1 MPITPELTEQMVTR
15 AAKGDAAAFATL
27 YENFLDPIYRYIFV
41 RVRTPELAEDLTQT
55 VFLKAWQALPKLAER
70 EHSFSSWLYTIARN
84 TVIDHWKKKKDVPIN
99 DDNPI
104 WHTVADER
112 PNPHEIAIQGEEAK
126 KALLLLDVLTNEQRE
141 LITLRFIEDK
151 TTEEIATL
159 MNRRPDAIR
168 ALQYRAL
175 KALREEQNKPTP

>member
-1 MPITPELTEQMVTR
+1 MPITPEMTKHMVTL

-27 YENFLDPIYRYIFV
+27 YETYLNPIYRFIYV

-55 VFLKAWQALPKLAER
+55 VFLKAWQALPNLAER

-84 TVIDHWKKKKDVPIN
+84 TVIDHWKKKKDIIVG
-99 DDNPI
+99 DESPI
-104 WHTVADER
+104 WYTVADTR
-112 PNPHEIAIQGEEAK
+112 PTPNEIAEKNEEARFV
-126 KALLLLDVLTNEQRE
+126 LTLLDALTDEQRE
-141 LITLRFIEDK
+141 LILLRFIEDK
-151 TTEEIATL
+151 TTEEIAVL

-175 KALREEQNKPTP
+175 QTLRDAHRNQSS

>member
-1 MPITPELTEQMVTR
+1 MTKQMVTL

-27 YENFLDPIYRYIFV
+27 YETYLDPIYRFIYV

-55 VFLKAWQALPKLAER
+55 VFLKAWQALPNLAER

-84 TVIDHWKKKKDVPIN
+84 TVIDHWKKKKDVVIG
-99 DDNPI
+99 DESPI
-104 WHTVADER
+104 WYTVTDAR
-112 PNPHEIAIQGEEAK
+112 PTPNEAAEKNEEALF
-126 KALLLLDVLTNEQRE
+126 ALSLLDVLTDEQRE

-151 TTEEIATL
+151 TTEEIATV
-159 MNRRPDAIR
+159 MNRNPDAIR

-175 KALREEQNKPTP
+175 KTLREVYNKKAHE

>member
-1 MPITPELTEQMVTR
+1 MTKQMV
-15 AAKGDAAAFATL
+15 AQAVKGDAAAFATL
-27 YENFLDPIYRYIFV
+27 YEHYLDPIYRFIFV

-55 VFLKAWQALPKLAER
+55 VFLKAWQALPNLAER

-99 DDNPI
+99 DESPI
-104 WHTVADER
+104 WYTVADER
-112 PNPHEIAIQGEEAK
+112 PAPDALAMKSEDAK
-126 KALLLLDVLTNEQRE
+126 LALSLLDVLTDEQRE

-151 TTEEIATL
+151 TTEEIASA

-175 KALREEQNKPTP
+175 KALRDAHHAQHKTL